1 VEAPLAGNGGHGDR
15 LRSTQVSRGKGESE
29 CERELGLDEAGE
41 QGSSLASP
49 SDTRRRGGER
59 AQHRGATRREQS
71 VTVGLAA
78 SADQEGKKSNT
89 TSNIQLKLNFSSHHI
104 T

>member
-1 VEAPLAGNGGHGDR
+1 MVGWARRTHQEAGTGGVEAPLAGNGGHGDR

-49 SDTRRRGGER
+49 SDTRR
-59 AQHRGATRREQS
+59 
-71 VTVGLAA
+71 
-78 SADQEGKKSNT
+78 
-89 TSNIQLKLNFSSHHI
+89 
-104 T
+104 